1 MPLSW
6 LFWVLTAFS
15 ATQVA
20 VAQPSSLS
28 KENSTKSSQSTIE
41 FPVDIN
47 HADVKHLMNIKGIGE
62 KRAKAIV
69 QYRKIHGEFKSLDD
83 LAQVKGLTKKR
94 LQTLL
99 SKNQGKMTVH

>member
-6 LFWVLTAFS
+6 LLWVLVAFS

-20 VAQPSSLS
+20 VAQPSGIS
-28 KENSTKSSQSTIE
+28 KNSTSKSIQTVVE

-47 HADVKHLMNIKGIGE
+47 HADVKQLMTIKGIGG

-69 QYRKIHGEFKSLDD
+69 QYRKTHGDFKSLDD
-83 LAQVKGLTKKR
+83 LTQIKGLTKKR

-99 SKNQGKMTVH
+99 SKNQGKIAVH